1 MNFRLTLAVYGGFSP
16 YFYCF
21 LFYYYLFLT
30 RLEVSKEIFVSS

>member
-16 YFYCF
+16 YFCF